1 MNGRRKKGG
10 KNKENE
16 NGDEWPLFFVAQ
28 QVIMAN
34 KYMFFFLLVFQTRKG
49 RIVQCVLALKISS
62 RGGEKNSQ
70 NLSTFRN
77 VLFKNFP

>member
-16 NGDEWPLFFVAQ
+16 NGDEWALFLVAQ

-34 KYMFFFLLVFQTRKG
+34 KYTLFFTGLLNKEQSDCPVRVTLK
-49 RIVQCVLALKISS
+49 IVQ
-62 RGGEKNSQ
+62 
-70 NLSTFRN
+70 
-77 VLFKNFP
+77 

>member
-16 NGDEWPLFFVAQ
+16 NGDEWALFPVAQ

-34 KYMFFFLLVFQTRKG
+34 KYTLFFYWSFKKG
-49 RIVQCVLALKISS
+49 RVGLSSACYLKKFPVEVAKKIQ
-62 RGGEKNSQ
+62 KICQ
-70 NLSTFRN
+70 LSVMF
-77 VLFKNFP
+77 